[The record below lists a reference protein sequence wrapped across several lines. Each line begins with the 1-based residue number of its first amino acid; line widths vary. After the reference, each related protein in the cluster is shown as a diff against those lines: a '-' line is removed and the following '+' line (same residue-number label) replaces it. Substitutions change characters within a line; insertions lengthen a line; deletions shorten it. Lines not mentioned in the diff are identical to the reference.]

1 MSPQPLTIILIGP
14 HGAGKT
20 TLGKLLAQR
29 LGADFDDEIGARLR
43 HAALQRDAGAHAAIP
58 QSEFDRAVIDAELA
72 RDAAWLDAA
81 APRPRVVETW
91 HLGNLAY
98 ARLRSP
104 EIADQYRAKVLDSL
118 RRIQMSARLLV
129 QPLCIDTTTLRRRQ
143 SEPGPPEIA
152 EFFQEVARRATSI
165 AEELQLHPAPS
176 IDTSAHDREACLDLL
191 LRQIEILSSRER
203 SSTDTG
209 R

>member
-1 MSPQPLTIILIGP
+1 VSPQPLTIILIGP

-29 LGADFDDEIGARLR
+29 LDASFDDEIGARLR

-58 QSEFDRAVIDAELA
+58 QSEFDRAVMEAELA
-72 RDAAWLDAA
+72 RDAAWLDTP
-81 APRPRVVETW
+81 APRPRIVETW

-98 ARLRSP
+98 ARKRSP
-104 EIADQYRAKVLDSL
+104 EIAAQYRAKVTDSI
-118 RRIQMSARLLV
+118 RRIQMSTRLLV
-129 QPLCIDTTTLRRRQ
+129 QPLCIDITTLRQRQ
-143 SEPGPPEIA
+143 SEPGPSEIA

-176 IDTSAHDREACLDLL
+176 IDTSAHDRRACLDLL
-191 LRQIEILSSRER
+191 LRQIEILSSREH
-203 SSTDTG
+203 SSADING
-209 R
+209 